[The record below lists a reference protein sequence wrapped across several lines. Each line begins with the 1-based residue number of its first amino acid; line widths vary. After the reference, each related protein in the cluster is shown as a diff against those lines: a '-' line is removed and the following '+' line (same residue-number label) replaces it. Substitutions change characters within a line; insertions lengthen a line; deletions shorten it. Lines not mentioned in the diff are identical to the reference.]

1 MANTRFEQKAYV
13 FAFVSGTQPL
23 PIPALSGYWR
33 FSPVATMPDT
43 STFVVSPA
51 RSEATAPNIDKA
63 VSCEPRQIRLEC
75 V

>member
-1 MANTRFEQKAYV
+1 M

-23 PIPALSGYWR
+23 AMPALSGYWH
-33 FSPVATMPDT
+33 FPPVATMPDP

-51 RSEATAPNIDKA
+51 RLEVTAPNIDKA
-63 VSCEPRQIRLEC
+63 AGCELRQMRLEC